1 MTVMKYK
8 KSIFDADPEK
18 EWQMDELLTEEG
30 ALVDRQKK
38 GGNRRRRR
46 FGESKRV
53 FPLFATERLLFS
65 SLGSLKPPLLFD
77 GLLDTFFSLYILC
90 MRE

>member
-30 ALVDRQKK
+30 AD
-38 GGNRRRRR
+38 
-46 FGESKRV
+46 
-53 FPLFATERLLFS
+53 
-65 SLGSLKPPLLFD
+65 
-77 GLLDTFFSLYILC
+77 
-90 MRE
+90 

>member
-38 GGNRRRRR
+38 GGNRRRRL
-46 FGESKRV
+46 GESKRV

-77 GLLDTFFSLYILC
+77 GLLDTFFFLCILC

>member
-30 ALVDRQKK
+30 ADYSAALVDRQKK
-38 GGNRRRRR
+38 GGTDDDDS
-46 FGESKRV
+46 ESLNEFFLSLQQSDYY
-53 FPLFATERLLFS
+53 FPHWAR
-65 SLGSLKPPLLFD
+65 
-77 GLLDTFFSLYILC
+77 
-90 MRE
+90 